1 VGALRPHFCLEIHM
15 NKLEKTIYEILS
27 KTPIDIIE
35 DTDYEHT
42 ISASERWC
50 LTTPRKDGLA
60 KGTTKIGYFN
70 IWVAVKVISESYN
83 KSFDDESNID
93 KLSNICDNLSKYGV
107 IKEHPE
113 YKRNNFKLITN
124 EELDAKRK
132 TRVVTYQSSHD

>member
-1 VGALRPHFCLEIHM
+1 M

-35 DTDYEHT
+35 DTDYNQT
-42 ISASERWC
+42 VTASERWC
-50 LTTPRKDGLA
+50 LTSPRSDGLA

-70 IWVAVKVISESYN
+70 ICLALKIIADSGN
-83 KSFDDESNID
+83 KSIDDESNVD
-93 KLSNICDNLSKYGV
+93 KLSNICHNLSKYGV

-113 YKRNNFKLITN
+113 HKRNNFILITN

-132 TRVVTYQSSHD
+132 ERSAASQSSNDW